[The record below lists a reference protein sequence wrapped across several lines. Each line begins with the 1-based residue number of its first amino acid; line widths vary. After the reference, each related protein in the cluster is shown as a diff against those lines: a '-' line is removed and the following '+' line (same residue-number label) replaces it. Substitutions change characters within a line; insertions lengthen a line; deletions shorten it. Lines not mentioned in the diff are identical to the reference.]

1 MQHVAEGKDPRSMEE
16 ALVAIRQ
23 VFSEANADFADQDG
37 DEQTIGRTEA
47 RPADE
52 DATTSRTGLLSREA
66 TSAISSSV
74 SRLTQNVKKHEPTL
88 EEVVRDMLRPML
100 KSWLDEN
107 LPAVV
112 EQIVEEEIKRAIRGR

>member
-1 MQHVAEGKDPRSMEE
+1 MQHLAEGKDQRLMEE

-23 VFSEANADFADQDG
+23 VLSEEKVDFANEDS
-37 DEQTIGRTEA
+37 DEQTIGRAEA

-52 DATTSRTGLLSREA
+52 NTMTSRTGLLSREA

-100 KSWLDEN
+100 KSWLEEK

-112 EQIVEEEIKRAIRGR
+112 EQIVEEEIKRAVRGR